1 MPISR
6 HQSRRGSATT
16 ATRSKIRQNINSSNA
31 SYQLARPA
39 PVPDCRCNRH
49 TTLYNEYCK
58 LFESKLEGTPATRA
72 RTHAARDRSRPSQSS
87 ARCTHMEH
95 RHSPPPYAASC
106 CRPLRPSRRCIA
118 ENGSTPEYF
127 YEALKRAQGVDECHT
142 FFLEILLAVS
152 TFEAFVTVMKEAADK
167 KRRSAE

>member
-1 MPISR
+1 M
-6 HQSRRGSATT
+6 
-16 ATRSKIRQNINSSNA
+16 
-31 SYQLARPA
+31 
-39 PVPDCRCNRH
+39 PDCRCNRH

-72 RTHAARDRSRPSQSS
+72 RTHARTRATDPDHRSPAHAALTWNIDTHLPLTPHPAVAHS
-87 ARCTHMEH
+87 AV
-95 RHSPPPYAASC
+95 ASG
-106 CRPLRPSRRCIA
+106 CIA